1 MNETFGRVLAA
12 PQEDRRGL
20 FTEAARRL
28 GTSER
33 YVEKDFWV
41 CWTLDAL
48 FNDRPAD
55 EPRLLFKGGTSLSK
69 AFGLISRFSEDID
82 ITVFRDD
89 LGDDASLEAME
100 AMSGKARSRQLDAI
114 RDHCSAYITGPLQD
128 WLSGQFEHA
137 MTDAGIRDTQ
147 AKIAIDKKDPDG
159 QTLLLWYPSLF
170 GDRDSYVSP
179 AVRIESGAKSA
190 LDPHLPARVVPYVA
204 EELGDTAFAVANI
217 TTVSAART
225 LWDKII
231 ILHGLKQW
239 FDRRGVV
246 RQEGQRITRHY
257 YDVYRLL
264 EHADGQNAVHDREL
278 ARDCA
283 RHARMFFNRPDLNLD
298 AAVDGLFTPSPSD
311 AMLATLERDYTN
323 MRGMIFGE
331 IPRFSDIVDRI
342 RRLEDE
348 LRP

>member
-1 MNETFGRVLAA
+1 MNEAFGRILAA
-12 PQEDRRGL
+12 PKEDRRAL
-20 FTEAARRL
+20 FTETARRL

-41 CWTLDAL
+41 CWTLDVL
-48 FNDRPAD
+48 FNDRPTG

-89 LGDDASLEAME
+89 LGDDASIEAME
-100 AMSGKARSRQLDAI
+100 AMSGKARSRQLDSI
-114 RDHCSAYITGPLQD
+114 RDHCSAYITGPLHQ
-128 WLSGQFEHA
+128 WLAGHVERALQE
-137 MTDAGIRDTQ
+137 AGIRAAEATV
-147 AKIAIDKKDPDG
+147 AIDSKDPDG

-170 GDRDSYVSP
+170 GDGDSYVSP
-179 AVRIESGAKSA
+179 VVRIESGAKSA
-190 LDPHLPARVVPYVA
+190 LDPHVTASVFPYVA
-204 EELGDTAFAVANI
+204 DELGAPAFAVPNI
-217 TTVSAART
+217 TTVSPERT
-225 LWDKII
+225 FWDKVI

-264 EHADGQNAVHDREL
+264 ENAAGQAAVADREL

-298 AAVDGLFTPSPSD
+298 AAVDGHFTPAPSD
-311 AMLATLERDYTN
+311 AMLSALERDYTN

-331 IPRFSDIVDRI
+331 IPRFSDIVARI
-342 RRLEDE
+342 RQLEDE
-348 LRP
+348 LRH